1 MCQQCTYHVEC
12 LTASVE
18 SSKFCRFLIQI
29 HDTTENGALDSSQK
43 VLIDTYDTLE
53 LEDGYAVNEVLS
65 FADHVA
71 WAGHAALYRAALNN
85 VGSATRVDE
94 GDVEPDVTVSWGRL
108 SYLNTTVNE
117 TGPAETFPATGPG
130 GSGDELIEY
139 FETFFNLTEREVVTL
154 MGVHTFGGG
163 RRSASGYAGMW
174 TQSKNQFNN
183 DYQLQLVFPLPV
195 VCTPGSCTYFSNAGT
210 NKDSLNASNLA
221 DMKTCTAN
229 SSSEDSERCNGWEQ
243 VRMSG
248 LDGAAPKFQ
257 WRHSCKHYAEG
268 DPNDVEGCT
277 HLMLNV
283 DMGLYFDLD
292 GHICTAQDETDGI
305 VATLNR
311 TCKEGMIKSY
321 SDSTC
326 ESNKGTQRVLASC
339 FDLRTNSSDYIIED
353 AGDYEGWMAD
363 FAPLFDM
370 ILSYN
375 LTANSTLT
383 TLTQPEPSA
392 APSPSPSDVPSVSP
406 SETPSAA
413 PSPLRSESPSLAP
426 TVCEDDSR
434 WKYVFSVDQDGN
446 KTYKRCK
453 RIAKLLADGNSTA
466 CSVTSED
473 GISAHDGCRE
483 TCATCTS

>member
-94 GDVEPDVTVSWGRL
+94 GDVEPDVS
-108 SYLNTTVNE
+108 
-117 TGPAETFPATGPG
+117 
-130 GSGDELIEY
+130 
-139 FETFFNLTEREVVTL
+139 
-154 MGVHTFGGG
+154 
-163 RRSASGYAGMW
+163 
-174 TQSKNQFNN
+174 
-183 DYQLQLVFPLPV
+183 
-195 VCTPGSCTYFSNAGT
+195 TPGT

-363 FAPLFDM
+363 FAPLFNM